1 MAEPKKKRRKPQQ
14 TTYRWHKNAIS
25 VTVYD
30 PQGQNIPSA
39 VRKEIEDSVFNV
51 ALANKLLISIAIT

>member
-1 MAEPKKKRRKPQQ
+1 MTELKKKRRKPQQ
-14 TTYRWHKNAIS
+14 TYKWHKNAVS

-30 PQGQNIPSA
+30 PQGQNIPSQ

-51 ALANKLLISIAIT
+51 ALANNLLISIAIT